1 MRRSRAIRLGR
12 MAAVKNR
19 VVRSCIFI
27 LGILSIALGVIGAFA
42 PVLPT
47 TPFVL
52 LAAWCFLKSSEKAH
66 AWLYRQPLFGKAL
79 QDWERNRSIPR
90 TTKVIAINMI
100 ALSIVFIWVKVDGVQ
115 IRYSV
120 TLLLLLVSAF
130 ILTRD

>member
-1 MRRSRAIRLGR
+1 M
-12 MAAVKNR
+12 
-19 VVRSCIFI
+19 
-27 LGILSIALGVIGAFA
+27 

-66 AWLYRQPLFGKAL
+66 IWLYRQPIFGKAL
-79 QDWERNRSIPR
+79 QDWEKNRSINR
-90 TTKVIAINMI
+90 TSKVLAISMI
-100 ALSIVFIWVKVDGVQ
+100 ALSVVFIWAKVDNTL

>member
-1 MRRSRAIRLGR
+1 MAVVRNRFIRL
-12 MAAVKNR
+12 
-19 VVRSCIFI
+19 CIFI
-27 LGILSIALGVIGAFA
+27 IGILSIVLGAIGAFT

-47 TPFVL
+47 TPFIL

-79 QDWERNRSIPR
+79 QDWEKNRSIPR
-90 TTKVIAINMI
+90 PTKAVAITMI
-100 ALSIVFIWVKVDGVQ
+100 ALSIVFIWVKVDGSQ

>member
-1 MRRSRAIRLGR
+1 
-12 MAAVKNR
+12 MAVVRNR
-19 VVRSCIFI
+19 FIRSCIFI
-27 LGILSIALGVIGAFA
+27 IGILSIVLGAIGAFT

-47 TPFVL
+47 TPFIL

-79 QDWERNRSIPR
+79 QDWEKNRSIPR
-90 TTKVIAINMI
+90 PTKAVAITMI
-100 ALSIVFIWVKVDGVQ
+100 ALSIVFIWVKVDGSQ

>member
-1 MRRSRAIRLGR
+1 

>member
-1 MRRSRAIRLGR
+1 
-12 MAAVKNR
+12 MAVVRNR
-19 VVRSCIFI
+19 FIRSCIFI
-27 LGILSIALGVIGAFA
+27 IGILSIVLGAIGAFT

-47 TPFVL
+47 TPFIL

-79 QDWERNRSIPR
+79 QDWGKNRSIPR
-90 TTKVIAINMI
+90 PTKAVAITMI
-100 ALSIVFIWVKVDGVQ
+100 ALSIVFIWVKVDGSQ

>member
-1 MRRSRAIRLGR
+1 MRQSLVVRLDRMAVVRSRFI
-12 MAAVKNR
+12 
-19 VVRSCIFI
+19 RSCIFI
-27 LGILSIALGVIGAFA
+27 LGIISIVLGAIGAFT

-66 AWLYRQPLFGKAL
+66 AWLYRQPLFGKSL
-79 QDWERNRSIPR
+79 QDWERNRSISR
-90 TTKVIAINMI
+90 STKLIAIFMI
-100 ALSIVFIWVKVDGVQ
+100 VLSVAFIWVKVDSSQV
-115 IRYSV
+115 RYSV

>member
-1 MRRSRAIRLGR
+1 M
-12 MAAVKNR
+12 
-19 VVRSCIFI
+19 
-27 LGILSIALGVIGAFA
+27 
-42 PVLPT
+42 

-90 TTKVIAINMI
+90 STKVIAITMI
-100 ALSIVFIWVKVDGVQ
+100 ALSIVFIWVKVDGPQ

-130 ILTRD
+130 ILMRD

>member
-1 MRRSRAIRLGR
+1 MAVVRNRLI
-12 MAAVKNR
+12 
-19 VVRSCIFI
+19 RSCIFI
-27 LGILSIALGVIGAFA
+27 LGILSIALGVAGAFT

-90 TTKVIAINMI
+90 STKVIAITMI
-100 ALSIVFIWVKVDGVQ
+100 ALSIVFIWVKVDGPQ

-130 ILTRD
+130 ILMRD